1 MCVSTIWSPRPADLQ
16 LPGIDVHVWRAFLD
30 SEHAG
35 RVEAV
40 LSGDERARAARFVL
54 RRDRDNFVAAR
65 GILRSILSLYLQ
77 RPASGIEFTY
87 TAEGKPRLQ
96 PLDSD
101 PSLCFNL
108 SHSHGLAVYAFSC
121 HGEVGIDAEAVQSSH
136 GSEEV
141 ADRFFSKEERA
152 ALRDLPPEMRDEG
165 FFLCWTR
172 KEAYIK
178 AVGSGLGIPLDSFH
192 VSLTP
197 GKPEELASSD
207 SDRWMMR
214 SFKPAEG
221 FVGAVVAEGKQW
233 KLRFLDWA
241 SVTE

>member
-121 HGEVGIDAEAVQSSH
+121 HGEVGIDA
-136 GSEEV
+136 
-141 ADRFFSKEERA
+141 